1 MLNLVTMW
9 IFERTPHKCMEIMDP
24 KLSNCYKEM
33 YAIGSSL
40 YFLVQIGKFGIPY
53 FYAFATDSYET
64 SQKAEEA
71 IARCIFQINL
81 FRMCMYTVG
90 TISCWKRISNWYIVF
105 SLYMSVQDWKTGDRV
120 LAKWQ
125 DCKFYPAKITKCLSD
140 GKNLLNT

>member
-1 MLNLVTMW
+1 
-9 IFERTPHKCMEIMDP
+9 MEIMDP

-33 YAIGSSL
+33 YAIGSSS

-90 TISCWKRISNWYIVF
+90 TIVEKGFQIDILCFLFTCLYRIGRQEIE
-105 SLYMSVQDWKTGDRV
+105 
-120 LAKWQ
+120 
-125 DCKFYPAKITKCLSD
+125 C
-140 GKNLLNT
+140 